1 MHHRTTTTCLAA
13 ILLVLALPKGAVAQ
27 ERPIRATVRPY
38 VAVDDSVVALVHA
51 RVIDGTGAP
60 AVADRTILLRG
71 GLIAAMGPDAAVS
84 IPSTARVIDLAG
96 KAVLPGFVMLHEHL
110 FYPAGGG
117 TYNQMEYSFPRL
129 YLAGGATTIRT
140 GGSRDPYG
148 DLNVKRAIDAGHMPG
163 PTIYVTGPYLNGP
176 GLPINFVHVLAD
188 SAEARRMVAYW
199 ADAGATSFK
208 AYMQI
213 SRDELR
219 AVIDEAH
226 RRGLTVTGHLCSVTY
241 REAADLGIDDLEHGL
256 MASTDFV
263 PDKHPDQCPSGE
275 QRNRSL
281 LALDPNGPEARRLIQ
296 HLVEHHVALTST
308 LPVFETSVP
317 GRPVAPA
324 GALDA
329 MSPQARDQYLRA
341 WARAQ
346 SAGPEVV
353 ERFAHAMAFE
363 RAFAEAGGLLVAG
376 TDPTGFGGVVAGYA
390 NQREV
395 ELLVEA
401 GFSPEEAIQVATL
414 NGARLLGIEDRVGTV
429 AAGMAADLVVVDGN
443 PAERIQDIRN
453 VEIVFKG
460 EVGYDP
466 ARLIADAQGWVGVR

>member
-1 MHHRTTTTCLAA
+1 MVRPMLISLA
-13 ILLVLALPKGAVAQ
+13 LLLPAAVLAQAPTLQPG
-27 ERPIRATVRPY
+27 VRRY

-60 AVADRTILLRG
+60 VVSGQTIVLRG
-71 GLIAAMGPDAAVS
+71 GVIAAVGPDATVRVPAS
-84 IPSTARVIDLAG
+84 ARVIDLAG
-96 KAVLPGFVMLHEHL
+96 KTVLPGYVMLHEHL
-110 FYPAGGG
+110 FYPAGSAA
-117 TYNQMEYSFPRL
+117 YNAMEYSFPRL

-148 DLNVKRAIDAGHMPG
+148 DLNVKRAIDAGRTPG
-163 PTIYVTGPYLNGP
+163 PTVYVTGPYLNGP
-176 GLPINFVHVLAD
+176 GLPINFVHAVAD
-188 SAEARRMVAYW
+188 AAEARRMVAYW
-199 ADAGATSFK
+199 ADMGATSFK
-208 AYMQI
+208 VYMQI

-219 AVIDEAH
+219 AVVEEAH
-226 RRGLTVTGHLCSVTY
+226 ARGLTVTGHLCSVTF
-241 REAADLGIDDLEHGL
+241 REAAAIGIDDLEHGL

-263 PDKHPDQCPSGE
+263 ADKQPDQCPSGNE
-275 QRNRSL
+275 RNRSL
-281 LALDPNGPEARRLIQ
+281 QALDPTGPDARQLIE
-296 HLVEHHVALTST
+296 HLVRHRVAITST

-329 MSPQARDQYLRA
+329 MSPQARDQYLRS

-346 SAGPEVV
+346 TGGPDVG

-363 RAFAEAGGLLVAG
+363 HAFATAGGLLVSG

-401 GFSPEEAIQVATL
+401 GFAPEGAIRIATS
-414 NGARLLGIEDRVGTV
+414 NGARFLGIADRVGTI
-429 AAGMAADLVVVDGN
+429 AAGKSADLIVVDGN
-443 PAERIQDIRN
+443 PAARIQDIRN
-453 VEIVFKG
+453 VAMVFKAG
-460 EVGYDP
+460 MGYDP
-466 ARLIADAQGWVGVR
+466 ARLIADAQGLVGIR

>member
-1 MHHRTTTTCLAA
+1 
-13 ILLVLALPKGAVAQ
+13 
-27 ERPIRATVRPY
+27 
-38 VAVDDSVVALVHA
+38 
-51 RVIDGTGAP
+51 VIDGTGAP
-60 AVADRTILLRG
+60 AATERTVVIRG
-71 GLIAAMGPDAAVS
+71 GLIAAVGRSATVQ
-84 IPSTARVIDLAG
+84 IPPTARVIDLSE
-96 KAVLPGFVMLHEHL
+96 KTVLPGFVMLHEHL
-110 FYPAGGG
+110 FYPAGAGS
-117 TYNQMEYSFPRL
+117 YNAMEFSFPRL

-148 DLNVKRAIDAGHMPG
+148 DLNVKRAIDAGRMPG

-208 AYMQI
+208 VYMHI

-241 REAADLGIDDLEHGL
+241 REAADLGIDNLEHGL
-256 MASTDFV
+256 MAATDFV
-263 PDKHPDQCPSGE
+263 TGKEVDQCPTGD
-275 QRNRSL
+275 QRTHSL
-281 LALDPNGPEARRLIQ
+281 QTLDPAGPEASRLIR
-296 HLVEHHVALTST
+296 HLVRRHVALTST
-308 LPVFETSVP
+308 LTVFETSIP
-317 GRPVAPA
+317 GRPAAPA

-329 MSPQARDQYLRA
+329 MSPQARDQYLRS
-341 WARAQ
+341 WARVQGA
-346 SAGPEVV
+346 APEAAEV
-353 ERFAHAMAFE
+353 FARDMAFE
-363 RAFAEAGGLLVAG
+363 HAFSEAGGLLVAG

-401 GFSPEEAIQVATL
+401 GFSPEGAIQVATL

-429 AAGMAADLVVVDGN
+429 AEGMAADLIVVNGN

-460 EVGYDP
+460 GIGYDP
-466 ARLIADAQGWVGVR
+466 ARLIADAQGWVGIR

>member
-1 MHHRTTTTCLAA
+1 MIRLTVFSVALILPAA
-13 ILLVLALPKGAVAQ
+13 AVAQ
-27 ERPIRATVRPY
+27 APILQPAVRRY
-38 VAVDDSVVALVHA
+38 VAVDDSVVALMHA

-60 AVADRTILLRG
+60 AMTGQTIVLCG
-71 GLIAAMGPDAAVS
+71 GIIATVGPDAAVRV
-84 IPSTARVIDLAG
+84 PSGARIIDLAN
-96 KAVLPGFVMLHEHL
+96 KTVVPGFVMLHEHL
-110 FYPAGGG
+110 FYPAGGAA
-117 TYNQMEYSFPRL
+117 YNEMEYSFPRL

-140 GGSRDPYG
+140 AGSRDPYG
-148 DLNVKRAIDAGHMPG
+148 DLNVKRAIDEGRMPG

-199 ADAGATSFK
+199 ADMGATSFK
-208 AYMQI
+208 VYMQI

-219 AVIDEAH
+219 AVVDEAH
-226 RRGLTVTGHLCSVTY
+226 KRGLTVTGHLCSVTY
-241 REAADLGIDDLEHGL
+241 REAADIGIDNLEHGL

-263 PDKHPDQCPSGE
+263 PDKQPDRCPSGG

-281 LALDPNGPEARRLIQ
+281 QALDVTGPEARQLIE
-296 HLVEHHVALTST
+296 HLVQHHVALTST
-308 LPVFETSVP
+308 LPVFEISVP

-329 MSPQARDQYLRA
+329 MSPEARDQYLRS

-346 SAGPEVV
+346 AGGPEVV
-353 ERFAHAMAFE
+353 ERFKHAMAFE
-363 RAFAEAGGLLVAG
+363 HAFAEGGGLLVAG

-401 GFSPEEAIQVATL
+401 GFSPEAAIQVATS
-414 NGARLLGIEDRVGTV
+414 NGARFLGIADRVGTV
-429 AAGMAADLVVVDGN
+429 AAGKAADLIVVDGN
-443 PAERIQDIRN
+443 PAAQIQDIRN
-453 VEIVFKG
+453 VELVFKAG
-460 EVGYDP
+460 VGYDP
-466 ARLIADAQGWVGVR
+466 ARLIADAQGLVGIR